1 METDT
6 RLTED
11 HATNSTVDW
20 SKSSFLWASK
30 LPRLDNW
37 LVGVSTLPSSLASE
51 GYVCILDWIAL
62 TETPIWVQIHPL
74 IAHPGTCSTS
84 FLEWT
89 RLSELGLCYS
99 QIYLV
104 QLQPGCAVTL
114 QSCLP
119 RTAILC
125 DSLFSPSSPSRTI
138 SRSQSSGKEL
148 LAGQGHGFSITFP
161 VPSWCSAQP
170 WQSHLD
176 RTFGWWCTRSYIVY
190 ADLSMPR

>member
-6 RLTED
+6 RVTED

-30 LPRLDNW
+30 LPRSDNW

-125 DSLFSPSSPSRTI
+125 DSMSSPSPPPP
-138 SRSQSSGKEL
+138 KPYLDPNL
-148 LAGQGHGFSITFP
+148 LAKSSLLVKGMVFLSLSQFLLGV
-161 VPSWCSAQP
+161 VPS
-170 WQSHLD
+170 HD
-176 RTFGWWCTRSYIVY
+176 RAIWTGPLVDGVPGAT
-190 ADLSMPR
+190 